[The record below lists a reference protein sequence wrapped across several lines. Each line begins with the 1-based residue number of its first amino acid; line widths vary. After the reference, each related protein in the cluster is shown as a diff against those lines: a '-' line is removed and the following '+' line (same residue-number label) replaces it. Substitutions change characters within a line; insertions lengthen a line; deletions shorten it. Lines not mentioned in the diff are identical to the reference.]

1 MNLQVKSETM
11 ALQDFKA
18 SMDVRPSQKV
28 IRLKVNEVANSDK
41 LGSGLLAELGNGCPH
56 HLVLRQ
62 VQSSNHTF
70 QELLLFC
77 LHQTY

>member
-11 ALQDFKA
+11 VLQNFEA
-18 SMDVRPSQKV
+18 SMDVRASQKV
-28 IRLKVNEVANSDK
+28 IRLKVDKVTNPNK

-56 HLVLRQ
+56 HLVLCQ

-70 QELLLFC
+70 EELLLFC